1 MSDLAPSV
9 LLFSIAGGYA
19 FLQLWPQTRHRW
31 DALEWERNFFEA
43 TIAGSILFL
52 VTRTIVFFLE
62 RSHVFCQARD
72 YLLSEGVILS
82 TMGPSSHKQVWGEF
96 KYRGRTHRS
105 IWLNGDKLHYNRIQA
120 DYVNEIKL
128 LDLTVNESFE
138 MAERIVYY
146 LNQIIKLN

>member
-1 MSDLAPSV
+1 MSFDWAEYYVLAKRLRQEDS
-9 LLFSIAGGYA
+9 
-19 FLQLWPQTRHRW
+19 
-31 DALEWERNFFEA
+31 EA
-43 TIAGSILFL
+43 AR
-52 VTRTIVFFLE
+52 RTAIS
-62 RSHVFCQARD
+62 RAYYSVFCQARD